1 MSTHLSK
8 KANIVRRNVLHKI
21 KKAVDRLPSQ
31 GPDPASSYKHG
42 WRLASAAM
50 VERYPIIL
58 PEMHPFEEEYNTG
71 RFLYEQ
77 SRSKPMPKEAFLTE
91 RDRIEG
97 RTEPSF
103 NDPVAAQYVPGP
115 RITEA
120 DKANDIRS
128 LDRALAERLYFV
140 VKSEKSD
147 QYRFPQVMADK
158 EEVSMIDFA
167 ERAVRAVTIPDSRP
181 KIHFIAPRPAC
192 HLEHVF
198 PVSYQQKYD
207 VYGVKIFFYR
217 AILLKGSI
225 DSVRNAKDYAWAR
238 ESELREMFGE
248 EYFRAVQPALL
259 GVGPSN
265 DYDV

>member
-1 MSTHLSK
+1 MSSYLSK
-8 KANIVRRNVLHKI
+8 KPNLVMNYVLRKI
-21 KKAVDRLPSQ
+21 KTKVDRLPSQ
-31 GPDPASSYKHG
+31 GPDPASAYKHG

-50 VERYPIIL
+50 LERYPIIL
-58 PEMHPFEEEYNTG
+58 PELHPFEEEYKIG
-71 RFLYEQ
+71 KFIYEQ
-77 SRSKPMPKEAFLTE
+77 ARSKPMPKEAFLTE

-103 NDPVAAQYVPGP
+103 DDPIADQYVPGP

-120 DKANDIRS
+120 DKTNDIRS

-147 QYRFPQVMADK
+147 RYRFPQVMVDDN
-158 EEVSMIDFA
+158 EVSMVDFA
-167 ERAVRAVTIPDSRP
+167 KRALRAVTIPESRP

-192 HLEHVF
+192 HLEHIF
-198 PVSYQQKYD
+198 PVAYQQKYD

-225 DSVRNAKDYAWAR
+225 DDVRNAKDYAWAKD
-238 ESELREMFGE
+238 SELREMLGE
-248 EYFRAVQPALL
+248 EYFNAIQPALL

-265 DYDV
+265 DYDA